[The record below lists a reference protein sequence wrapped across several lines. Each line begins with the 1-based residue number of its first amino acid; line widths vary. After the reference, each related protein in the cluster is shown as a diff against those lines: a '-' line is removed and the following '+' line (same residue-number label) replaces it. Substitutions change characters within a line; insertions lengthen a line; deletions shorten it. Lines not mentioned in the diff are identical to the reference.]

1 MKIRSLIL
9 LVLMFALVTGCAAVS
24 PPAPTS
30 CRGAPHHTVRIG
42 TQPWI
47 GYGPWWIA
55 QEKGMFAKYGIE
67 AELIDFVTDT
77 EVNAAFASGN
87 MDVANVASHTAIKLF
102 ANGVD
107 LRVVLL
113 EDVSNAA
120 DAILAPSAIATVAD
134 LAGKTVAY
142 EEGSTSDLLLNYA
155 LLQSGMSLADINPA
169 PMPAA
174 DAGAALI
181 AGQVD
186 SAVTYEPYI
195 SEAINQN
202 SDIQLLYTAAERSGL
217 ISDVLAARAQFAG
230 ENPDVM
236 RNLLKVWDEAVT
248 FLRANPE
255 EGRAIIAEAVG
266 SSPEE
271 LVTAFDGVAFYN
283 LDENVQFL
291 AFGSE
296 NAAGRLQDVQTV
308 ALAIGLIDEPLDLDQ
323 LVDAELPDDG
333 MSANCQTSAWRRTAA
348 PPGAEAGA
356 PARSARRHPAAL
368 VCRRGRRLH
377 RHVSV
382 AWPDRRP
389 GWNGS
394 RPSSCLRPARCWQSY
409 RIRRRA
415 VCCGRTC
422 GPASTASAWA
432 GSSPRCWLCPSAS

>member
-1 MKIRSLIL
+1 MKTRILIL
-9 LVLMFALVTGCAAVS
+9 LLAMLVMAVATGCTAVA
-24 PPAPTS
+24 PAPAAGD
-30 CRGAPHHTVRIG
+30 GAAMTTVRIG

-55 QEKGMFAKYGIE
+55 QEKGLFEKYGIQ

-107 LRVVLL
+107 LSVVLL
-113 EDVSNAA
+113 EDVSTTA

-155 LLQSGMSLADINPA
+155 LLQNNMSLSDINPA

-195 SEAINQN
+195 SEAVNQN
-202 SDIQLLYTAAERSGL
+202 PDIKLLYTAAERSGL
-217 ISDVLAARAQFAG
+217 ISDVLAARTPFAT

-236 RNLLKVWDEAVT
+236 RNLLKVWGEAVD
-248 FLRANPE
+248 FLRANPD

-271 LVTAFDGVAFYN
+271 LVTAFEGVAFYN
-283 LDENVQFL
+283 LDENVQYL
-291 AFGSE
+291 AFSSE
-296 NAAGRLQDVQTV
+296 NAAAVFNDVQTI
-308 ALAIGLIDEPLDLDQ
+308 ALAIGLIDEPVDLNQ
-323 LVDAELPDDG
+323 MVDANYLLTE
-333 MSANCQTSAWRRTAA
+333 
-348 PPGAEAGA
+348 
-356 PARSARRHPAAL
+356 
-368 VCRRGRRLH
+368 
-377 RHVSV
+377 
-382 AWPDRRP
+382 
-389 GWNGS
+389 
-394 RPSSCLRPARCWQSY
+394 
-409 RIRRRA
+409 
-415 VCCGRTC
+415 
-422 GPASTASAWA
+422 
-432 GSSPRCWLCPSAS
+432 

>member
-1 MKIRSLIL
+1 MKIRTLIL
-9 LVLMFALVTGCAAVS
+9 LLTMLAMIVLAGCTAVA
-24 PPAPTS
+24 PAPT
-30 CRGAPHHTVRIG
+30 GGEAAMTTVRIG

-55 QEKGMFAKYGIE
+55 QEKGMFEKYGIQ

-155 LLQSGMSLADINPA
+155 LLQSNMSLADINPA

-195 SEAINQN
+195 SEAVNQN
-202 SDIQLLYTAAERSGL
+202 SDINLLYTAAERSGL
-217 ISDVLAARAQFAG
+217 ISDVLAARTPFATD
-230 ENPDVM
+230 NPDVM
-236 RNLLKVWDEAVT
+236 RNLLKVWGEAVD

-271 LVTAFDGVAFYN
+271 LTTAFEGVAFYN

-296 NAAGRLQDVQTV
+296 NAAAVFNDVQTI
-308 ALAIGLIDEPLDLDQ
+308 ALAIGLIDEPVDLNQ
-323 LVDAELPDDG
+323 MVDANYLLTE
-333 MSANCQTSAWRRTAA
+333 
-348 PPGAEAGA
+348 
-356 PARSARRHPAAL
+356 
-368 VCRRGRRLH
+368 
-377 RHVSV
+377 
-382 AWPDRRP
+382 
-389 GWNGS
+389 
-394 RPSSCLRPARCWQSY
+394 
-409 RIRRRA
+409 
-415 VCCGRTC
+415 
-422 GPASTASAWA
+422 
-432 GSSPRCWLCPSAS
+432 

>member
-1 MKIRSLIL
+1 MKTRTLIL
-9 LVLMFALVTGCAAVS
+9 LLAILVMAVATGCAAVA
-24 PPAPTS
+24 PAPAASDAAATT
-30 CRGAPHHTVRIG
+30 TVRIG

-55 QEKGMFAKYGIE
+55 QEKGMFEKYGIQ

-113 EDVSNAA
+113 EDVSTTA

-155 LLQSGMSLADINPA
+155 LRQNNMSLDDINPA

-195 SEAINQN
+195 SEAVNQN
-202 SDIQLLYTAAERSGL
+202 PDIKLLYTAAERPGL
-217 ISDVLAARAQFAG
+217 ISDVLAASAPFAS

-236 RNLLKVWDEAVT
+236 RNLLKVWSEAVD

-271 LVTAFDGVAFYN
+271 LVTAFEGVAFYN
-283 LDENVQFL
+283 LDENVQYL
-291 AFGSE
+291 AYGSE
-296 NAAGRLQDVQTV
+296 NAAAVFNDVQTV
-308 ALAIGLIDEPLDLDQ
+308 ALAIGLIDEPVDLNQ
-323 LVDAELPDDG
+323 MVDANYLLTE
-333 MSANCQTSAWRRTAA
+333 
-348 PPGAEAGA
+348 
-356 PARSARRHPAAL
+356 
-368 VCRRGRRLH
+368 
-377 RHVSV
+377 
-382 AWPDRRP
+382 
-389 GWNGS
+389 
-394 RPSSCLRPARCWQSY
+394 
-409 RIRRRA
+409 
-415 VCCGRTC
+415 
-422 GPASTASAWA
+422 
-432 GSSPRCWLCPSAS
+432 

>member
-1 MKIRSLIL
+1 MKTRTLIL
-9 LVLMFALVTGCAAVS
+9 LLAILVMAVATGCTAVA
-24 PPAPTS
+24 PAPAAGDAAATT
-30 CRGAPHHTVRIG
+30 TVRIG

-55 QEKGMFAKYGIE
+55 QEKGMFEKYGIQ

-113 EDVSNAA
+113 EDVSTTA

-155 LLQSGMSLADINPA
+155 LLQNNMSLDDINPA

-195 SEAINQN
+195 SEAVNQN
-202 SDIQLLYTAAERSGL
+202 ADIKLLYTAAERSGL
-217 ISDVLAARAQFAG
+217 ISDVLAASAPFAA

-236 RNLLKVWDEAVT
+236 RNLLKVWGEAVD

-271 LVTAFDGVAFYN
+271 LVTAFEGVAFYN
-283 LDENVQFL
+283 LDENVQYL

-296 NAAGRLQDVQTV
+296 NAAAVFNDVQTI
-308 ALAIGLIDEPLDLDQ
+308 ALAIGLIDEPIDLNQ
-323 LVDAELPDDG
+323 MVDANYLLTE
-333 MSANCQTSAWRRTAA
+333 
-348 PPGAEAGA
+348 
-356 PARSARRHPAAL
+356 
-368 VCRRGRRLH
+368 
-377 RHVSV
+377 
-382 AWPDRRP
+382 
-389 GWNGS
+389 
-394 RPSSCLRPARCWQSY
+394 
-409 RIRRRA
+409 
-415 VCCGRTC
+415 
-422 GPASTASAWA
+422 
-432 GSSPRCWLCPSAS
+432 

>member
-1 MKIRSLIL
+1 MKTRTLIPL
-9 LVLMFALVTGCAAVS
+9 LAMLVMAVATGCAAVA
-24 PPAPTS
+24 PAPTA
-30 CRGAPHHTVRIG
+30 GDAATTTTVRIG

-55 QEKGMFAKYGIE
+55 QEKGMFEKYGIQ

-113 EDVSNAA
+113 EDVSTTA

-155 LLQSGMSLADINPA
+155 LLQNNMSLDDINPA

-195 SEAINQN
+195 SEAVNQN
-202 SDIQLLYTAAERSGL
+202 PDIQLLYTAAERSGL
-217 ISDVLAARAQFAG
+217 ISDVLAASAPFAS

-236 RNLLKVWDEAVT
+236 RNLLKVWSEAVD

-271 LVTAFDGVAFYN
+271 LVTAFEGVAFYN
-283 LDENVQFL
+283 LDENVQYL
-291 AFGSE
+291 AYGSE
-296 NAAGRLQDVQTV
+296 NAAAVFNDVQTI
-308 ALAIGLIDEPLDLDQ
+308 ALAIGLIDEPVDLNQ
-323 LVDAELPDDG
+323 MVDANYLLTE
-333 MSANCQTSAWRRTAA
+333 
-348 PPGAEAGA
+348 
-356 PARSARRHPAAL
+356 
-368 VCRRGRRLH
+368 
-377 RHVSV
+377 
-382 AWPDRRP
+382 
-389 GWNGS
+389 
-394 RPSSCLRPARCWQSY
+394 
-409 RIRRRA
+409 
-415 VCCGRTC
+415 
-422 GPASTASAWA
+422 
-432 GSSPRCWLCPSAS
+432 

>member
-1 MKIRSLIL
+1 MKTRTLIL
-9 LVLMFALVTGCAAVS
+9 LLAILVMAVATGCAAVA
-24 PPAPTS
+24 PAPAASDAAATT
-30 CRGAPHHTVRIG
+30 TVRIG

-55 QEKGMFAKYGIE
+55 QEKGMFEKYGIQ

-113 EDVSNAA
+113 EDVSTTA
-120 DAILAPSAIATVAD
+120 DAVLAPSAIATVAD

-155 LLQSGMSLADINPA
+155 LRQNNMSLDDINPA

-195 SEAINQN
+195 SEAVNQN
-202 SDIQLLYTAAERSGL
+202 PDIKLLYTAAERPGL
-217 ISDVLAARAQFAG
+217 ISDVLAASAPFAS

-236 RNLLKVWDEAVT
+236 RNLLKVWSEAVD

-271 LVTAFDGVAFYN
+271 LVTAFEGVAFYN
-283 LDENVQFL
+283 LDENVQYL
-291 AFGSE
+291 AYGSE
-296 NAAGRLQDVQTV
+296 NAAAVFNDVQTV
-308 ALAIGLIDEPLDLDQ
+308 ALAIGLIDEPVDLNQ
-323 LVDAELPDDG
+323 MVDANYLLTE
-333 MSANCQTSAWRRTAA
+333 
-348 PPGAEAGA
+348 
-356 PARSARRHPAAL
+356 
-368 VCRRGRRLH
+368 
-377 RHVSV
+377 
-382 AWPDRRP
+382 
-389 GWNGS
+389 
-394 RPSSCLRPARCWQSY
+394 
-409 RIRRRA
+409 
-415 VCCGRTC
+415 
-422 GPASTASAWA
+422 
-432 GSSPRCWLCPSAS
+432 

>member
-1 MKIRSLIL
+1 MKTRTLIL
-9 LVLMFALVTGCAAVS
+9 LLAILVMAVATGCAAVA
-24 PPAPTS
+24 PAPAAGDAAATT
-30 CRGAPHHTVRIG
+30 TVRIG

-55 QEKGMFAKYGIE
+55 QEKGMFEKYGIQ

-113 EDVSNAA
+113 EDVSTTA

-155 LLQSGMSLADINPA
+155 LRQNNMSLDDINPA

-195 SEAINQN
+195 SEAVNQN
-202 SDIQLLYTAAERSGL
+202 PDIKLLYTAAERPGL
-217 ISDVLAARAQFAG
+217 ISDVLAASAPFAS

-236 RNLLKVWDEAVT
+236 RNLLKVWSEAVD

-271 LVTAFDGVAFYN
+271 LVTAFEGVAFYN
-283 LDENVQFL
+283 LDENRQYL
-291 AFGSE
+291 AYDSQ
-296 NAAGRLQDVQTV
+296 NAAAVFNDVQTV
-308 ALAIGLIDEPLDLDQ
+308 ALAIGLIDEPVDLNQ
-323 LVDAELPDDG
+323 MVDANYLMTE
-333 MSANCQTSAWRRTAA
+333 
-348 PPGAEAGA
+348 
-356 PARSARRHPAAL
+356 
-368 VCRRGRRLH
+368 
-377 RHVSV
+377 
-382 AWPDRRP
+382 
-389 GWNGS
+389 
-394 RPSSCLRPARCWQSY
+394 
-409 RIRRRA
+409 
-415 VCCGRTC
+415 
-422 GPASTASAWA
+422 
-432 GSSPRCWLCPSAS
+432 